1 MKRVSLAHSLK
12 TTSGYN
18 PLCPTASR
26 SYSSAGYLAPM
37 SRPTFFRSHDRLS
50 ANIPHPTF
58 FMLRCA
64 PPRMSTRLGAPL
76 EASRP
81 DPDSGFT
88 LLEAMVASL
97 IMAIAISAL
106 LVNLHTSLRNVERL
120 SSNDRASVFAQHK
133 MDELL
138 SDPTLG
144 VLAHVSGP
152 YLPDAAADPLQLQSG
167 WSARVR
173 PFEYPPNLSSA
184 VSLLEEIHLEVWFP
198 RGGE

>member
-64 PPRMSTRLGAPL
+64 PPRMSTRLDTQGNSRIGRATLSAPGRL
-76 EASRP
+76 EQAIRSPRQRVLAESGLQAGVLRSEQLLP
-81 DPDSGFT
+81 RRRDSHAILNNNQILSFGQMGCI
-88 LLEAMVASL
+88 APGSPAGHGN
-97 IMAIAISAL
+97 AIAWPRS
-106 LVNLHTSLRNVERL
+106 SSRSSGKGQLRL
-120 SSNDRASVFAQHK
+120 AARASFR
-133 MDELL
+133 
-138 SDPTLG
+138 
-144 VLAHVSGP
+144 
-152 YLPDAAADPLQLQSG
+152 YL
-167 WSARVR
+167 
-173 PFEYPPNLSSA
+173 
-184 VSLLEEIHLEVWFP
+184 
-198 RGGE
+198 